1 MYKVWNRRNQ
11 VDAELDSVRA
21 ADAPTELHLHWEQ
34 FRVSLSLP
42 VKFHF
47 DSEPCSEKVMGGLQ
61 CTLSKFN

>member
-1 MYKVWNRRNQ
+1 M
-11 VDAELDSVRA
+11 DAELDSVRA
-21 ADAPTELHLHWEQ
+21 ADAPTEFHLHWEQ